1 MLETA
6 SAAAI
11 GATVS
16 AIGTKKLSAL
26 AIARLWLSGFFLA
39 FFTADDVVNAVQH
52 IFSFNISKGG
62 TVFLLALFGS
72 AAIEKCLF
80 LINSFKLTK

>member
-1 MLETA
+1 MIETA

-16 AIGTKKLSAL
+16 AIGVKKLDKG
-26 AIARLWLSGFFLA
+26 AIARLWMSGFFLA
-39 FFTADDVVNAVQH
+39 FFLADDAVNAVQH
-52 IFSFNISKGG
+52 FFSFTISKGG

-80 LINSFKLTK
+80 LINSYKLVK